1 MIDGGPGDPV
11 DGIKE
16 KTPCDLLV
24 VFRNMSVKV
33 AVGYIL
39 PAFGPEGEPAT
50 WHGNEIPAGY
60 ARVGVDSVVPSWETL
75 ELEIPGGDGGLTLR
89 EVLGEIILWEKKNI
103 RLPGWVAPSTS
114 RPSRSPSPPPGDRRP
129 PSPPPTDHMSPPS
142 PHGYDVDHDICSP
155 SPSPAPPPPPTK
167 TRNAPYRKRFKSPI
181 RKMSPLPKVPKEQ
194 GGFDMEEAAKLAAAC
209 DVTVEELM
217 SAADAAVPTADIVPQ
232 FVYGADLVSKE
243 QLHKLPTHMRNL
255 HQWYLDACKENI
267 RFIVAHIPREY
278 YYRKEEIH
286 IEINELWQLFN
297 LDALDK
303 SLMSCYCLLKIN
315 ECKSHNI
322 INIGFVDP
330 DKVNV
335 QTVKYNR
342 KETGGNLLSFHWI
355 LLDIKVD
362 KGIVEVR
369 DPLSRGVDGFRDL
382 QKLLQVAWTAFKNHH
397 KQSTWAEK
405 LTFTPVPCP
414 QQPQGTNLC
423 GYYVC
428 ESIRMLTTEK
438 QNNNKF
444 NIDYMRDTLQPKEHL
459 LGIAEELAGLLHG
472 ERGVIM
478 EEDEEGDDFIDET
491 YLDHFGDT
499 FMEDAEGGE
508 GEGEGE
514 EELGCTLDLL
524 RWKAQEGV
532 ADSGFENLL
541 KMLKNM
547 FPKNNELP
555 ASTYEAKKVVCPLG
569 LEVLKIHACINDCI
583 LYRGEYE
590 NLNECPVCTA
600 LRYKIR
606 GDDPGDDVE
615 GEKPR
620 KRVPAK
626 VMWYAPI
633 IPRLKRLFRNKEHA
647 KLLRWHKEDRKSDGE
662 LRHPADGTQWRKIDR
677 EFKDFAADA
686 RNIRFGLSTDGM
698 NPFGEQSSSHS
709 TWPVTLCIYNL
720 PPWLCM
726 KRKFIMMPVLIQGPK
741 QPGNDIDVYLRPL
754 VDELLQLWGR
764 HGVRVWDE
772 HKEEEFDLRALL
784 FVTINDWPALSNLSG
799 QTNKGYNAC
808 THCLHE
814 TESVHLPNCKKNVYL
829 GHRRFLPKNH
839 NVRKK
844 GKHYNGKAD
853 HRPKPAERT
862 GAEVFDMV
870 KDLKVIFGKGPGG
883 QSVPKGA
890 DGHAPM
896 WKKKSIFWEL
906 EYWKVLDVRSAI
918 DVMHVTKNICV
929 NLLSFLGVYG
939 KTNDTKEARQDQ
951 QRLKDPDDR
960 HPEWFQGRASYAL
973 TKEEKVIFFECLSS
987 MKVPSGFS
995 SNIKGIINMA
1005 EKKFQNLKSHDCHVI
1020 MTQLLPIA
1028 LRGLLP
1034 ENVINPEVLP
1044 RLQNDVVQCL
1054 VSFEHQFPPSF
1065 FNIMTH
1071 LLVHL
1076 VEEISILGPVFL
1088 HNMFPFERFMG
1099 VLKKYVRNRARP
1111 EGSIAKGYGNE
1122 EVIEFCVDF
1131 VPDLKPIGLPR
1142 SRHEGRLSG
1151 KGTIG
1156 RKSTICMDGHSMTEA
1171 HHTVLTNSSLVAPS
1185 AVHVGQDTIF
1195 DYNDFPRVR
1204 DKWEYIY
1211 TIAQD
1216 KKSTKQNSGVRFD
1229 AATENGQKVTYYGYI
1244 EEIWELDYGPSF
1256 KVPLFRCKWFK
1267 LIGGG
1272 VKVDQ
1277 QYGMTMVDF
1286 NNLGY
1291 LDEPFVLAKDVAQV
1305 FYVKDM
1311 SSKPRKRKDKKTIST
1326 SCDDPKRHIVLSGK
1340 RNIVGVEDKT
1350 DMSEDYN
1357 MFGEIPPFKVNTDP
1371 SIKLNDEDAPWIR
1384 HNRKQAGTQ
1393 GKK

>member
-1 MIDGGPGDPV
+1 MMVNYIFYIIIMQMNRQWMYGNRLSGEFTTGLKDF
-11 DGIKE
+11 
-16 KTPCDLLV
+16 LV
-24 VFRNMSVKV
+24 V
-33 AVGYIL
+33 A
-39 PAFGPEGEPAT
+39 
-50 WHGNEIPAGY
+50 
-60 ARVGVDSVVPSWETL
+60 
-75 ELEIPGGDGGLTLR
+75 
-89 EVLGEIILWEKKNI
+89 
-103 RLPGWVAPSTS
+103 
-114 RPSRSPSPPPGDRRP
+114 
-129 PSPPPTDHMSPPS
+129 
-142 PHGYDVDHDICSP
+142 
-155 SPSPAPPPPPTK
+155 
-167 TRNAPYRKRFKSPI
+167 NANK
-181 RKMSPLPKVPKEQ
+181 Q
-194 GGFDMEEAAKLAAAC
+194 GGFVICPCVICKNQKGYSSSR
-209 DVTVEELM
+209 DV
-217 SAADAAVPTADIVPQ
+217 
-232 FVYGADLVSKE
+232 
-243 QLHKLPTHMRNL
+243 HM
-255 HQWYLDACKENI
+255 
-267 RFIVAHIPREY
+267 
-278 YYRKEEIH
+278 
-286 IEINELWQLFN
+286 
-297 LDALDK
+297 
-303 SLMSCYCLLKIN
+303 
-315 ECKSHNI
+315 
-322 INIGFVDP
+322 
-330 DKVNV
+330 
-335 QTVKYNR
+335 
-342 KETGGNLLSFHWI
+342 
-355 LLDIKVD
+355 
-362 KGIVEVR
+362 
-369 DPLSRGVDGFRDL
+369 
-382 QKLLQVAWTAFKNHH
+382 
-397 KQSTWAEK
+397 
-405 LTFTPVPCP
+405 
-414 QQPQGTNLC
+414 
-423 GYYVC
+423 
-428 ESIRMLTTEK
+428 
-438 QNNNKF
+438 
-444 NIDYMRDTLQPKEHL
+444 HL
-459 LGIAEELAGLLHG
+459 LRHGFMPSYNCWTKHG

-478 EEDEEGDDFIDET
+478 EEDEEGDDFIDES
-491 YLDHFGDT
+491 YLAHFGDT
-499 FMEDAEGGE
+499 FMEDAEG
-508 GEGEGE
+508 EGEGE
-514 EELGCTLDLL
+514 EEARDDPVDDLGRTIADARRRCETEKERENLDRMLEDHRKALYPGCDDGLKKLGCTLDLL
-524 RWKAQEGV
+524 KWKAEAGV
-532 ADSGFENLL
+532 ADSAFENLL

-662 LRHPADGTQWRKIDR
+662 LRHTADGTQWRKIDR

-764 HGVRVWDE
+764 PGVRVWDE
-772 HKEEEFDLRALL
+772 HKKEEFNLRALL

-799 QTNKGYNAC
+799 LSNKGYNAC

-829 GHRRFLPKNH
+829 GHRRFLPKIH
-839 NVRKK
+839 PVRKK

-890 DGHAPM
+890 DGHAAM

-1034 ENVINPEVLP
+1034 ENVRVAIVKLCAFLNAISQKVINPEVLP
-1044 RLQNDVVQCL
+1044 RLQNDVIQCL
-1054 VSFEHQFPPSF
+1054 VSFELVFPPSF

-1076 VEEISILGPVFL
+1076 VEEIFILGPVFL

-1156 RKSTICMDGHSMTEA
+1156 RKSTTCMDGHSLTEA
-1171 HHTVLTNSSLVAPS
+1171 HHTVLTNSSLVAPYFEKHKNILRS
-1185 AVHVGQDTIF
+1185 DNPGKPESWIRKAHMETFGSWLRKHLMNDNDVVDQLYMLAKTPSSTITTF
-1195 DYNDFPRVR
+1195 QGYEINGNTF
-1204 DKWEYIY
+1204 Y

-1216 KKSTKQNSGVRFD
+1216 KKSTNQNSGVRFD

-1267 LIGGG
+1267 LTGGG

-1357 MFGEIPPFKVNTDP
+1357 MFAEIPPFKVNTDP